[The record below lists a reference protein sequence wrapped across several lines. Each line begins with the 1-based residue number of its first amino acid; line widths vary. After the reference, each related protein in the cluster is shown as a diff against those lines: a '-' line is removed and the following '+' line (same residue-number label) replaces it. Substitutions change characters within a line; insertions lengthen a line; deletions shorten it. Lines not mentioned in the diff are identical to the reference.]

1 MAENLKV
8 KRQAQ
13 AQARG
18 DHHVRLSLVIPAD
31 NQEASEQTLAELN
44 ADLRRRKHAAIN
56 EKLQIGRTSDSYP
69 SLSFGRGGK
78 GWPIHTE
85 KLISNQQTPMI
96 EFKIDG
102 QARQRK
108 DHTVHLATLS
118 TSDARSD
125 WDLIK
130 SAIAN
135 ENEPPSSPDPRRHLA
150 DSPRRQPVAGPSRQ
164 VMPSQPAG
172 PPRNT
177 IWQKNVYDV
186 KDLPAYRAGSGS
198 SVPMRQTPT
207 HSPTPSRRPSP
218 PPAPVAGPSIP
229 RLPVASG
236 SGPAYSTL
244 TNGAGPSVP
253 RAPHPQSFAS
263 VYSQR

>member
-1 MAENLKV
+1 
-8 KRQAQ
+8 
-13 AQARG
+13 
-18 DHHVRLSLVIPAD
+18 VIITYVYLLLMHTD
-31 NQEASEQTLAELN
+31 KQEASEQTLADLN

-78 GWPIHTE
+78 GWPLHTE

-130 SAIAN
+130 SAIRAN
-135 ENEPPSSPDPRRHLA
+135 ENEPPSSPDPRRHIA

-164 VMPSQPAG
+164 VIAAQPAAG
-172 PPRNT
+172 PARNG

-218 PPAPVAGPSIP
+218 PPAPVAAIP
-229 RLPVASG
+229 RLPASG
-236 SGPAYSTL
+236 TAPAYSTL

-253 RAPHPQSFAS
+253 RAPHPQAFAS

>member
-1 MAENLKV
+1 MV
-8 KRQAQ
+8 
-13 AQARG
+13 
-18 DHHVRLSLVIPAD
+18 
-31 NQEASEQTLAELN
+31 
-44 ADLRRRKHAAIN
+44 
-56 EKLQIGRTSDSYP
+56 
-69 SLSFGRGGK
+69 
-78 GWPIHTE
+78 
-85 KLISNQQTPMI
+85 
-96 EFKIDG
+96 EFQIDG

-108 DHTVHLATLS
+108 DHTVHLFVLS
-118 TSDARSD
+118 TSDARYD

-130 SAIAN
+130 SATRVN
-135 ENEPPSSPDPRRHLA
+135 ENETPSSPDPRRVHIARA

-164 VMPSQPAG
+164 VVAGPSQPVASSG
-172 PPRNT
+172 PARNG
-177 IWQKNVYDV
+177 IWPKNLYDV

-218 PPAPVAGPSIP
+218 SPVAGPSVP

-236 SGPAYSTL
+236 SGPAYTTP

>member
-1 MAENLKV
+1 MAENLKL
-8 KRQAQ
+8 KQQAQ
-13 AQARG
+13 AQIRG
-18 DHHVRLSLVIPAD
+18 DHHVRLSVVVPAD
-31 NQEASEQTLAELN
+31 QQEASEQTLAELN
-44 ADLRRRKHAAIN
+44 ADLRRRKHAAIS

-85 KLISNQQTPMI
+85 RLISNQQTPML

-130 SAIAN
+130 SAIRAN
-135 ENEPPSSPDPRRHLA
+135 ENEPPSSPDPRRHIA

-164 VMPSQPAG
+164 VVAQPAAG
-172 PPRNT
+172 PARNG

-218 PPAPVAGPSIP
+218 PAGPSIP
-229 RLPVASG
+229 RLPASA
-236 SGPAYSTL
+236 PAYTTL

-253 RAPHPQSFAS
+253 RAPHPQNFAS